1 MSNETEKKP
10 QNGKS
15 LRITHLK
22 GVEKVNIEGIAKTG
36 TFTGIN
42 GVYVKI
48 WYKGSP
54 QEYIVGPFASQDMAN
69 EAEDLINP

>member
-10 QNGKS
+10 QSGKS
-15 LRITHLK
+15 LRINHEK
-22 GVEKVNIEGIAKTG
+22 GTEKVNVEGIAKTG
-36 TFTGIN
+36 SFTGLN

-54 QEYIVGPFASQDMAN
+54 QEYIVGPFKDQDRAN